1 MNDSVE
7 SSNVIKIPIDKLALG
22 MFVTAIDHQQSK
34 VAIRNPGQI
43 KHRDAIL
50 KLKKNNILLVWVDV
64 DRSSDTCGLKTAG
77 KSSSASSLLVRKA
90 TVTRDGQQVQ
100 AKKAT
105 C

>member
-64 DRSSDTCGLKTAG
+64 DRSSDTCGLAVYWYVKRPSLEMVNKCRQ
-77 KSSSASSLLVRKA
+77 KSYLLKQKA
-90 TVTRDGQQVQ
+90 
-100 AKKAT
+100 
-105 C
+105 